1 LNCLRRPLKK
11 SRQQHDP
18 GACPCAGQGRQPNNV
33 PQGLATS
40 LRITHGDLTVS
51 GGDYFGWTV
60 MAIGTV
66 AGIAFLDFIQRNLP
80 DTLDQDGRD
89 IADGDWPHVPAG
101 LRGVKAGANKG
112 GRGSGTMGADLLNT
126 EQSHNRFP
134 DIARPERPL

>member
-1 LNCLRRPLKK
+1 M
-11 SRQQHDP
+11 D
-18 GACPCAGQGRQPNNV
+18 
-33 PQGLATS
+33 
-40 LRITHGDLTVS
+40 

-89 IADGDWPHVPAG
+89 IADGDWPHVPAD
-101 LRGVKAGANKG
+101 LRGMKAGQPKRA
-112 GRGSGTMGADLLNT
+112 GRRLNGPTDLLNT
-126 EQSHNRFP
+126 EQSHNRVP